1 MPDRIDEKDEA
12 LEGDEIA
19 RLWAEYRDS
28 GSADARER
36 LILQYAPLV
45 KFVAGRVGAGLPPS
59 VDVNDLVSYGVLGL
73 IECIE
78 RFDPGREIKFETY
91 AVPRIRGSML
101 DELRALDWVPRSVRS
116 KARQME
122 RAMTKLQSELRRDPT
137 DEELASELDIAVDEL
152 QQRFSD
158 TASMSIVAL
167 EELLT
172 VGREEG
178 EHVSLLDTLPDLAV
192 EAPGSALETAEAK
205 AALLEAIQGL
215 GERERM
221 VIALYYF
228 DGFTLSRIGDILGV
242 TESRV
247 SQIHS
252 KALLALRTRMAEP
265 VSGRDR
271 GR

>member
-1 MPDRIDEKDEA
+1 MPDRAGEVDDV
-12 LEGDEIA
+12 LEGGDEIA
-19 RLWAEYRDS
+19 RLWAEYKDT

-59 VDVNDLVSYGVLGL
+59 VDHNDLVSYGVLGL

-78 RFDPGREIKFETY
+78 RFDPGRDIKFETY

-137 DEELASELDIAVDEL
+137 DEELASELDIEVDEL

-158 TASMSIVAL
+158 TASLSIVAL

-172 VGREEG
+172 VGQEG
-178 EHVSLLDTLPDLAV
+178 EHVSLLDTLPDLAT
-192 EAPGSALETAEAK
+192 EPPGTALESAEAR

-228 DGFTLSRIGDILGV
+228 DGFTLSRIGDVLGV

-265 VSGRDR
+265 VAR
-271 GR
+271 GGSAR